1 MELMPLGI
9 EGSWL
14 AHSPL
19 MSDKRGY
26 FREWFKV
33 GDVQMSTG
41 RRFIFEQANI
51 SQSSRG
57 TVRGIHYSM
66 ALGGQAKWVTCV
78 TGSIRDI
85 IVDIRPNSKTFGQWI
100 DLQLT
105 SESGNAVLIGEGL
118 GHAFVS
124 LEEKTTVAY
133 LVSSGYS
140 PKNEFTIN
148 PLDSEIQI
156 DWGMDTSELIISDKD
171 KFAPTLSERKFEG
184 RLPLQNNLRTI

>member
-14 AHSPL
+14 AYSPL

-33 GDVQMSTG
+33 SDVEMSTG
-41 RRFIFEQANI
+41 RRFTFEQANI
-51 SQSSRG
+51 SHSSRG

-78 TGSIRDI
+78 TGSIRDV

-100 DLQLT
+100 GLELT
-105 SESGNAVLIGEGL
+105 AESGNAVLIGEGL

-133 LVSSGYS
+133 LVSSPYS
-140 PKNEFTIN
+140 PKDEFEIN
-148 PLDSEIQI
+148 PLDSEIGI

-171 KFAPTLSERKFEG
+171 KFAATLLERKSEG
-184 RLPLQNNLRTI
+184 KLPQ

>member
-19 MSDKRGY
+19 MSDNRGY

-33 GDVQMSTG
+33 SDVQKSTG
-41 RRFIFEQANI
+41 RRFIPEQANI

-57 TVRGIHYSM
+57 TVRGIHYSL

-78 TGSIRDI
+78 TGSIRDL
-85 IVDIRPNSKTFGQWI
+85 IVDIRPNSKTFGEWI
-100 DLQLT
+100 DFELT
-105 SESGNAVLIGEGL
+105 SESGNAILIGEGL

-133 LVSSGYS
+133 LVSSPYS
-140 PKNEFTIN
+140 PGDEFVIN
-148 PLDSEIQI
+148 PLDSKIGI
-156 DWGMDTSELIISDKD
+156 DWGMDISDLIISDKD
-171 KFAPTLSERKFEG
+171 KFAPTLLERKLEG
-184 RLPLQNNLRTI
+184 RLPEQKTLG